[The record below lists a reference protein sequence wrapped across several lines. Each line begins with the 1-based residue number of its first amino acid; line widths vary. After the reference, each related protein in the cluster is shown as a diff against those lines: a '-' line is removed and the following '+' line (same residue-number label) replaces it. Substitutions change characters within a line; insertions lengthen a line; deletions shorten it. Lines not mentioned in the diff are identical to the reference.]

1 MKKLLP
7 QYLIWERGV
16 VFGKGNASLGLDL
29 SSFVTAIKR
38 TKKKNN
44 IHEVRLVFTSLFLR
58 MSVDLIELDE
68 KRMKWAPKNEET

>member
-7 QYLIWERGV
+7 QFLNWERGV

-29 SSFVTAIKR
+29 SSFVTAIKI
-38 TKKKNN
+38 TKKNK
-44 IHEVRLVFTSLFLR
+44 IDEVRLEFAYLFLR

-68 KRMKWAPKNEET
+68 KRMKWARKNEET